1 MANDQSIGQ
10 YTAATAKDDKADFF
24 PYVDNSESDLSKKNK
39 RIDFSIALDWL
50 RTSTAASVSSA
61 NEVIIGVT
69 DTSSVRTVTIQTA
82 DIRDG
87 KLFIIKDESG
97 AAGTNNITVASQ
109 GSETFDG
116 AGTLTISTNYG
127 VQRLYSDGT
136 DLFTF

>member
-1 MANDQSIGQ
+1 MANDQSTGE
-10 YTAATAKDDKADFF
+10 YTKATVKDDKADFF
-24 PYVDNSESDLSKKNK
+24 NYVDDSETDLSKKNK
-39 RIDFSIALDWL
+39 RMDMSVALDWL

-97 AAGTNNITVASQ
+97 LAGTKNITVASQ

-116 AGTLTISTNYG
+116 AATLTISTNYG

-136 DLFTF
+136 NLFSW